1 MCPNIIYGISWEM
14 QQRSAARHGTSPS
27 PHAGTPR
34 GLTTA
39 LSPRST
45 SEPTPATE
53 NTHSPK
59 KRGRDGPCSHHRGSS
74 PSASPGSLL
83 PRHHPSPRASA
94 ARGDPAVKPQ
104 ENDGAQGDPSGGHA
118 GETPTLV
125 LGTSP
130 HPKREGRN
138 QNRGRK
144 PTPLPSHP
152 SRLLHARRWEKKQP
166 VCDVAKTRCFSSPRA
181 EELPGSSSPLGP
193 AQTTVS
199 TEMTSQTPRVAVA
212 LDVASFEAAISSAP
226 GWLNPSESYAQQR
239 GANRGCYEVPGL
251 G

>member
-1 MCPNIIYGISWEM
+1 M
-14 QQRSAARHGTSPS
+14 ASPGKCNREVQPVMGPALLPMPAPCGGS
-27 PHAGTPR
+27 HP
-34 GLTTA
+34 A

-45 SEPTPATE
+45 SEPRAA
-53 NTHSPK
+53 
-59 KRGRDGPCSHHRGSS
+59 HHQKHPQPQETGQRRT
-74 PSASPGSLL
+74 LL
-83 PRHHPSPRASA
+83 PPPRFVPVSLTRLPPALPSSIPPRASA

-130 HPKREGRN
+130 HPKREDRN
-138 QNRGRK
+138 QSRGRK
-144 PTPLPSHP
+144 PAPLPSHP

-166 VCDVAKTRCFSSPRA
+166 VCDVAKTRCFSSPRV

-193 AQTTVS
+193 AQTTAS
-199 TEMTSQTPRVAVA
+199 TEMTSKTPCVAVA

-226 GWLNPSESYAQQR
+226 RWLNPSESYAQQR